1 MKKDGGPAFPT
12 DLYETKD
19 GRAFNSPGISI
30 RDYFAA
36 KAMQA
41 HLSNSKTTEHPA
53 FDREGLVK
61 EAYELADAMIAER
74 EK

>member
-1 MKKDGGPAFPT
+1 MSGEDKKMNDGGPAFPT

-19 GRAFNSPGISI
+19 GRAFNSPGISV

-36 KAMQA
+36 KAMVRIMSDPVPGQ
-41 HLSNSKTTEHPA
+41 
-53 FDREGLVK
+53 F
-61 EAYELADAMIAER
+61 ER